1 MKKDIE
7 NEADD
12 TRPLNDDAGGNGT
25 NAEADKKHEL
35 FLDVI
40 TLAGVVISFLVL
52 LGTIYF
58 LIV

>member
-1 MKKDIE
+1 METNNIDYE
-7 NEADD
+7 VVDP
-12 TRPLNDDAGGNGT
+12 RPDDDAGGQS

-40 TLAGVVISFLVL
+40 TLTGVILSFLIL
-52 LGTIYF
+52 LGIIYF

>member
-7 NEADD
+7 NEVDD
-12 TRPLNDDAGGNGT
+12 ARPLNDDAGGQS

-35 FLDVI
+35 FLDAI
-40 TLAGVVISFLVL
+40 TLAGAVISFLVL
-52 LGTIYF
+52 LGIIYF